1 MSCFRLC
8 IFLISLLWSNKL
20 VNCKLQS
27 LWIGSGYINLCTFR
41 HTIKVTDHHGD
52 GAKVVPCELITFDY
66 VLRTHQ
72 SLEMSTC
79 LASFDHSTMA
89 ALWLECGRR
98 YKHEIDTLSA
108 CDPEHRRLHKIS
120 CQLLSGNWAENNE
133 IYCDTH
139 KLRKL
144 ANFIYSVFLKIT
156 FKTSNRDGNFKLV
169 FSYFGTPG
177 FHYDIRTRDVL
188 QHF

>member
-1 MSCFRLC
+1 MFYLDYVFS
-8 IFLISLLWSNKL
+8 IFHFYEV

-66 VLRTHQ
+66 THQ

-98 YKHEIDTLSA
+98 HKHEIDTLSA
-108 CDPEHRRLHKIS
+108 CDPEHRRPHKIS
-120 CQLLSGNWAENNE
+120 YQLLSGNWAENNE
-133 IYCDTH
+133 IFCDTH

-144 ANFIYSVFLKIT
+144 ANFIYSAFL
-156 FKTSNRDGNFKLV
+156 
-169 FSYFGTPG
+169 
-177 FHYDIRTRDVL
+177 
-188 QHF
+188 